1 MEITLP
7 KTDLHSELIKSKRI
21 SKIKID
27 LDYNPDKIDSN
38 RLFHVDQIRKICID
52 YRLRFLDFNF
62 FKGGVPDEA
71 YARLK
76 EFELNHPDLDLNIK
90 MMAPTKLFK
99 LENYDDPLMFV
110 SLGNNYYYLIHKWGN
125 DMSYFRKMFMWP
137 FKNIYNILIYI
148 ATISLLFTTF
158 VPDGIFFY
166 KNNPEI
172 QFFVVFLFMFKS
184 LVAIFIYFG
193 FAMGKNFNENIWN
206 SKFYN

>member
-7 KTDLHSELIKSKRI
+7 KTDLHFELIKSKRI

-71 YARLK
+71 YTRLK

-90 MMAPTKLFK
+90 MMAPTKLFQ

-137 FKNIYNILIYI
+137 FKNIYNILVYI
-148 ATISLLFTTF
+148 AIISLFFTTF

-184 LVAIFIYFG
+184 LAAIFIYFG

>member
-71 YARLK
+71 YTKLK

-90 MMAPTKLFK
+90 MMAPTKLFQ
-99 LENYDDPLMFV
+99 LENYDDPIMFV
-110 SLGNNYYYLIHKWGN
+110 SLGNNYYYMIHKWGN
-125 DMSYFRKMFMWP
+125 DMSYFRKLFMWP

-148 ATISLLFTTF
+148 AIISLLFTSF

-184 LVAIFIYFG
+184 LAAIFIYFG

>member
-71 YARLK
+71 YTKLK

-90 MMAPTKLFK
+90 MMAPTKLFQ

-125 DMSYFRKMFMWP
+125 DMSYFRKIFMWP
-137 FKNIYNILIYI
+137 FKNIYNILVYI
-148 ATISLLFTTF
+148 AIISLFFTTF

-184 LVAIFIYFG
+184 LAAIFIYFG

>member
-7 KTDLHSELIKSKRI
+7 KTDLHFELIKSKRI

-27 LDYNPDKIDSN
+27 LDYNPDKINSN

-71 YARLK
+71 YTKLK

-90 MMAPTKLFK
+90 MMAPTKLFQ

-137 FKNIYNILIYI
+137 FKNFYNILIYI
-148 ATISLLFTTF
+148 GIISLLFTTF

-184 LVAIFIYFG
+184 LAAIFIYFG

>member
-7 KTDLHSELIKSKRI
+7 KTDLYSELIKSKRI

-71 YARLK
+71 YTKLK

-137 FKNIYNILIYI
+137 FKNIYNILVYI
-148 ATISLLFTTF
+148 AIISLFFTTF

-184 LVAIFIYFG
+184 LAAIFIYFG

>member
-7 KTDLHSELIKSKRI
+7 KTDLHFELIKSKRI

-71 YARLK
+71 YTKLK

-90 MMAPTKLFK
+90 MMAPTKLFQ

-137 FKNIYNILIYI
+137 FKNIYNILVYI
-148 ATISLLFTTF
+148 AIVSSFFTTF

-184 LVAIFIYFG
+184 LAAIFIYFG

>member
-71 YARLK
+71 YTKLK

-90 MMAPTKLFK
+90 MMAPTKLFQ
-99 LENYDDPLMFV
+99 LESYDDPLMFV
-110 SLGNNYYYLIHKWGN
+110 SLDNNYYYMIYKWGN
-125 DMSYFRKMFMWP
+125 DMSYFRKLFMWP
-137 FKNIYNILIYI
+137 YKNIYNILIYI
-148 ATISLLFTTF
+148 AIISLLFTSF

-184 LVAIFIYFG
+184 LAAIFIYFG

>member
-71 YARLK
+71 YTKLK

-90 MMAPTKLFK
+90 MMAPTKLFQ

-125 DMSYFRKMFMWP
+125 DMSYYRKLFMWP

-148 ATISLLFTTF
+148 AIISLLFTSF

-184 LVAIFIYFG
+184 LAAIFIYFG

>member
-7 KTDLHSELIKSKRI
+7 KTDLHFELIKLKRV

-71 YARLK
+71 YTKLK

-90 MMAPTKLFK
+90 MMAPTKLFQ

-137 FKNIYNILIYI
+137 FKNIYNILVYI
-148 ATISLLFTTF
+148 AIISLFFTTF

-184 LVAIFIYFG
+184 LAAIFIYFG

>member
-7 KTDLHSELIKSKRI
+7 KTDLHFELIKSKRV

-62 FKGGVPDEA
+62 FKGGVPNEA
-71 YARLK
+71 YTKLK

-90 MMAPTKLFK
+90 MMAPTKLFQ

-137 FKNIYNILIYI
+137 FKNIYNILVYI
-148 ATISLLFTTF
+148 AIISLFFTTF

-184 LVAIFIYFG
+184 LAAIFIYFG

>member
-71 YARLK
+71 YTKLK

-90 MMAPTKLFK
+90 MMAPTKLFQ

-137 FKNIYNILIYI
+137 FKNIYNILVYI
-148 ATISLLFTTF
+148 AIISLFFTTF

-184 LVAIFIYFG
+184 LAAIFIYFG

>member
-71 YARLK
+71 YTKLK
-76 EFELNHPDLDLNIK
+76 EFELNHPDLDPNIK
-90 MMAPTKLFK
+90 MMAPTKLFQ

-137 FKNIYNILIYI
+137 FKNIYNILVYI
-148 ATISLLFTTF
+148 AIISLFFTTF

-184 LVAIFIYFG
+184 LAAIFIYFG

>member
-71 YARLK
+71 YTKLK

-90 MMAPTKLFK
+90 MMAPTKLFQ

-137 FKNIYNILIYI
+137 YKNIYNILIYI
-148 ATISLLFTTF
+148 AIISLLFTTF

-184 LVAIFIYFG
+184 LAAIFIYFG

>member
-7 KTDLHSELIKSKRI
+7 KTDLHFELIKSKRI

-71 YARLK
+71 YTRLK

-90 MMAPTKLFK
+90 MMAPTKLFQ

-137 FKNIYNILIYI
+137 YKNIYNILIYI
-148 ATISLLFTTF
+148 AIISLFFTTF

-184 LVAIFIYFG
+184 LAAIFIYFG

>member
-7 KTDLHSELIKSKRI
+7 KTDLHFELIKSKRV

-71 YARLK
+71 YTRLK

-137 FKNIYNILIYI
+137 FKNIYNILVYI
-148 ATISLLFTTF
+148 AIISLFFTTF

-184 LVAIFIYFG
+184 LAAIFIYFG

>member
-7 KTDLHSELIKSKRI
+7 KTDLHFELIKSKKI

-71 YARLK
+71 YTKLK

-90 MMAPTKLFK
+90 MMAPTKLFQ

-137 FKNIYNILIYI
+137 FKNFYNILIYI
-148 ATISLLFTTF
+148 GIISLLFTTF

-184 LVAIFIYFG
+184 LAAIFIYFG

>member
-7 KTDLHSELIKSKRI
+7 KTDLHFELIKSKRI

-71 YARLK
+71 YTKLK

-90 MMAPTKLFK
+90 MMAPTKLFQ

-137 FKNIYNILIYI
+137 FKNIYNILVYI
-148 ATISLLFTTF
+148 AIISLFFTTF

-184 LVAIFIYFG
+184 LAAIFIYFG

>member
-7 KTDLHSELIKSKRI
+7 KTDLHFELIKSKRI

-27 LDYNPDKIDSN
+27 LDYNPDKINSN

-71 YARLK
+71 YTKLK

-90 MMAPTKLFK
+90 MMAPTKLFQ

-137 FKNIYNILIYI
+137 FKNFYNILIYI
-148 ATISLLFTTF
+148 AIISLLFTTF

-184 LVAIFIYFG
+184 LAAIFIYFG

>member
-1 MEITLP
+1 LP
-7 KTDLHSELIKSKRI
+7 KTDLHFELIKSKRV

-71 YARLK
+71 YTKLK

-90 MMAPTKLFK
+90 MMAPTKLFQ

-110 SLGNNYYYLIHKWGN
+110 SLGNNYYYMIHKWGN
-125 DMSYFRKMFMWP
+125 DMSYFRKLFMWP

-148 ATISLLFTTF
+148 AIISLLFTSF

-184 LVAIFIYFG
+184 LAAIFIYFG

>member
-7 KTDLHSELIKSKRI
+7 KTDLHFELIKSKRV

-71 YARLK
+71 YTKLK

-90 MMAPTKLFK
+90 MMAPTKLFQ

-137 FKNIYNILIYI
+137 FKNFYNILIYI
-148 ATISLLFTTF
+148 GIISLLFTTF

-184 LVAIFIYFG
+184 LAAIFIYFG

>member
-21 SKIKID
+21 SKFKID

-71 YARLK
+71 YTKLK

-90 MMAPTKLFK
+90 MMAPTKLFQ

-137 FKNIYNILIYI
+137 FKNIYNILVYI
-148 ATISLLFTTF
+148 AIISLFFTTF

-184 LVAIFIYFG
+184 LAAIFIYFG

>member
-1 MEITLP
+1 MEISLP
-7 KTDLHSELIKSKRI
+7 KTDLHFELIKSKRV

-38 RLFHVDQIRKICID
+38 RLFHIDQIRKICID

-71 YARLK
+71 YTKLK

-90 MMAPTKLFK
+90 MMAPTKLFQ

-110 SLGNNYYYLIHKWGN
+110 SLGNNYYYMIHKWGN
-125 DMSYFRKMFMWP
+125 DMSYFRKLFMWP

-148 ATISLLFTTF
+148 AIISLLFTTF

-184 LVAIFIYFG
+184 LAAIFIYFG

>member
-38 RLFHVDQIRKICID
+38 CLFHVDQIRKICID

-71 YARLK
+71 YTKLK

-90 MMAPTKLFK
+90 MMAPTKLFQ

-137 FKNIYNILIYI
+137 FKNIYNILVYI
-148 ATISLLFTTF
+148 AIISLFFTTF

-184 LVAIFIYFG
+184 LAAIFIYFG

>member
-7 KTDLHSELIKSKRI
+7 KTDLHFELIKSKRV

-71 YARLK
+71 YTKLK

-90 MMAPTKLFK
+90 IMAPTKLFQ

-110 SLGNNYYYLIHKWGN
+110 SLGNNYYYMIHKWGN
-125 DMSYFRKMFMWP
+125 DMSYFRKLFMWP

-148 ATISLLFTTF
+148 AIISLLFTSF

-184 LVAIFIYFG
+184 LAAIFIYFG

>member
-7 KTDLHSELIKSKRI
+7 KTDLHFELIKSKRV

-38 RLFHVDQIRKICID
+38 RLFHVDQIRKICIN

-71 YARLK
+71 YTKLK

-90 MMAPTKLFK
+90 MMAPTKLFQ

-137 FKNIYNILIYI
+137 FKNIYNILVYI
-148 ATISLLFTTF
+148 AIISLFFTTF

-184 LVAIFIYFG
+184 LAAIFIYFG

>member
-71 YARLK
+71 YTKLK
-76 EFELNHPDLDLNIK
+76 EFELNHPDLDHNIK
-90 MMAPTKLFK
+90 MMAPTKLFQ

-137 FKNIYNILIYI
+137 FKNIYNILVYI
-148 ATISLLFTTF
+148 AIISLFFTTF

-184 LVAIFIYFG
+184 LAAIFIYFG

>member
-7 KTDLHSELIKSKRI
+7 KTDLHSELIKSKKI

-71 YARLK
+71 YTKLK
-76 EFELNHPDLDLNIK
+76 QFELNHPDLDINIK
-90 MMAPTKLFK
+90 MMAPTKLFQ

-184 LVAIFIYFG
+184 LAAIFIYFG
-193 FAMGKNFNENIWN
+193 FAMGKNFNENICN

>member
-7 KTDLHSELIKSKRI
+7 KTDLHFELIKSKRV

-71 YARLK
+71 YTKLK
-76 EFELNHPDLDLNIK
+76 EFESNHSDLDINIK
-90 MMAPTKLFK
+90 MMAPTKLFQ

-110 SLGNNYYYLIHKWGN
+110 SLGNNYYYMIHKWGN
-125 DMSYFRKMFMWP
+125 DMSYFRKIFMWP

-148 ATISLLFTTF
+148 AVISLLFTSF

-184 LVAIFIYFG
+184 LAAIFSYFG

>member
-71 YARLK
+71 YTKLK
-76 EFELNHPDLDLNIK
+76 EFELNHPDLDFNIK
-90 MMAPTKLFK
+90 MMAPTKLFQ

-137 FKNIYNILIYI
+137 FKNIYNILVYI
-148 ATISLLFTTF
+148 AIISLFFTTF

-184 LVAIFIYFG
+184 LAAIFIYFG

>member
-7 KTDLHSELIKSKRI
+7 KTDLHFELIKSKKV

-71 YARLK
+71 YTKLK

-90 MMAPTKLFK
+90 MMAPTKLFQ

-110 SLGNNYYYLIHKWGN
+110 SLGNNYYYMIHKWGN
-125 DMSYFRKMFMWP
+125 DMSYFRKLFMWP

-148 ATISLLFTTF
+148 AIISLLFTSF

-184 LVAIFIYFG
+184 LAAIFIYFG

>member
-62 FKGGVPDEA
+62 FKCGVPDEA
-71 YARLK
+71 YTKLK

-90 MMAPTKLFK
+90 MMAPTKLFQ

-137 FKNIYNILIYI
+137 FKNIYNILVYI
-148 ATISLLFTTF
+148 AIISLFFTTF

-184 LVAIFIYFG
+184 LAAIFIYFG

>member
-71 YARLK
+71 YTKLK

-90 MMAPTKLFK
+90 MMAPTKLFQ

-137 FKNIYNILIYI
+137 FKNIYNILVYI
-148 ATISLLFTTF
+148 AIISLLFTTF

-184 LVAIFIYFG
+184 LAAIFIYFG

>member
-7 KTDLHSELIKSKRI
+7 KTDLHFELIKSKKI

-71 YARLK
+71 YTKLK

-90 MMAPTKLFK
+90 MMAPTKLFQ

-137 FKNIYNILIYI
+137 FKNFYNILIYI
-148 ATISLLFTTF
+148 GVISLLFTTF

-184 LVAIFIYFG
+184 LAAIFIYFG

>member
-71 YARLK
+71 YTKLK

-90 MMAPTKLFK
+90 MMAPTKLFQ

-148 ATISLLFTTF
+148 GIISLLFTTF

-184 LVAIFIYFG
+184 LAAIFIYFG

>member
-27 LDYNPDKIDSN
+27 LDHNPDKIDSN

-71 YARLK
+71 YTKLK

-90 MMAPTKLFK
+90 MMAPTKLFQ

-148 ATISLLFTTF
+148 AIISLLFTTF

-184 LVAIFIYFG
+184 LAAIFIYFG

>member
-71 YARLK
+71 YTKLK

-90 MMAPTKLFK
+90 MMAPTKLFQ

-137 FKNIYNILIYI
+137 FKNIYNILVYLAI
-148 ATISLLFTTF
+148 ISLFFTTF

-184 LVAIFIYFG
+184 LAAIFIYFG

>member
-71 YARLK
+71 YTKLK

-90 MMAPTKLFK
+90 MMAPTKLFQ

-125 DMSYFRKMFMWP
+125 DMSYFRKLFMWP
-137 FKNIYNILIYI
+137 FKNIYNILVYI
-148 ATISLLFTTF
+148 AIISLFFTTF

-184 LVAIFIYFG
+184 LAAIFIYFG

>member
-7 KTDLHSELIKSKRI
+7 KTDLHFELIKSKKI

-71 YARLK
+71 YTKLK

-90 MMAPTKLFK
+90 MMAPTKLFQ

-137 FKNIYNILIYI
+137 FKNFYNILIYI
-148 ATISLLFTTF
+148 AIISLLFTTF

-184 LVAIFIYFG
+184 LAAIFIYFG

>member
-7 KTDLHSELIKSKRI
+7 KTDLHFELIKSKRI

-62 FKGGVPDEA
+62 FKGRVPDEA
-71 YARLK
+71 YTKLK

-90 MMAPTKLFK
+90 MMAPTKLFQ

-110 SLGNNYYYLIHKWGN
+110 SLGNNYYYMIHKWGN
-125 DMSYFRKMFMWP
+125 DMSYFRKIFMWP

-148 ATISLLFTTF
+148 AVISLLFTSF

-184 LVAIFIYFG
+184 LAAIFIYFG

>member
-1 MEITLP
+1 MEFILP
-7 KTDLHSELIKSKRI
+7 KTDLYSELIKSKRI

-71 YARLK
+71 YTKLK

-90 MMAPTKLFK
+90 MMAPTKLFQ

-137 FKNIYNILIYI
+137 FKNIYNILVYI
-148 ATISLLFTTF
+148 AIISLFFTTF

-184 LVAIFIYFG
+184 LAAIFIYFG